1 MNKKTCLV
9 NDRTFILKDNYYSLD
24 KIVKKFVGINK
35 KYKSLAV
42 SVNER
47 IIPKSDWSN
56 KKIKVGDRIEIV
68 QPFFGG

>member
-9 NDRTFILKDNYYSLD
+9 NDRTFILKDNYCSLD
-24 KIVKKFVGINK
+24 EIVKKIVGINK

-47 IIPKSDWSN
+47 IIHKSDWSN